1 MPSLGL
7 NGIAPSPARRTTT
20 THACTRH
27 HPTHRTQQD
36 FQPPSGEVKTMI
48 EAQWKSLDNFISTF
62 NAQTA
67 AVQVRVRACEGLGW
81 SGV

>member
-1 MPSLGL
+1 MYPPYVPRPQHAGHV
-7 NGIAPSPARRTTT
+7 ADPHPATT
-20 THACTRH
+20 THACTPHR
-27 HPTHRTQQD
+27 PTHRSPQD

-67 AVQVRVRACEGLGW
+67 AVQVRVRGA
-81 SGV
+81 